1 MKIQW
6 LLIAVVLGCGGGTK
20 KQDTDPVDPG
30 GGGEDSRPD
39 PGGNMVSPD
48 TADEIQRMFERKR
61 PAVSRCLSIAVDS
74 KELPK
79 NARGKITLGI
89 TISPSGKAGEV
100 KVIKASLE
108 SKALEGCVINKIKEI
123 QFPQVPN
130 PYPTTY
136 TYAFEAM

>member
-6 LLIAVVLGCGGGTK
+6 LLIAAVLGCGGGK
-20 KQDTDPVDPG
+20 KPDTTPTDPVGNDVAK
-30 GGGEDSRPD
+30 PD
-39 PGGNMVSPD
+39 PGDSNMVSPD

-108 SKALEGCVINKIKEI
+108 SKSLESCVIGKIKEI
-123 QFPQVPN
+123 QFPEVPN